1 MEDLQELPLFLEVH
15 PRPVKFTRCTLPKII
30 YTCGGETKA
39 RNILVAPHAV
49 VVVVVVVVVVAA
61 AVVVVVV
68 AVVVVVVVVVFVVFV
83 VLVVLVVGECH
94 VVALVPPWL
103 LGSRAR
109 AEMILVEVRVWRA
122 HARANPDVMLLKYS

>member
-49 VVVVVVVVVVAA
+49 VVVVVVVVVVAV
-61 AVVVVVV
+61 AVAV
-68 AVVVVVVVVVFVVFV
+68 AVVVVVVVV

-94 VVALVPPWL
+94 VVALVPPWW

-109 AEMILVEVRVWRA
+109 RNDTPGGSCLARSRA
-122 HARANPDVMLLKYS
+122 REPRRDVAVVQLNDPRAPF